1 MGGANIRAP
10 LEPDPSSGE
19 TEPSERRSRFPF
31 LPDPVSLV
39 RQPALPVLLLA
50 LTLTG
55 CLPSSCSR
63 VEPRAISPAD
73 STSRALAES
82 MPVDTLEL
90 VSSVVFDR
98 DDFRALRTVG
108 FLGETGLV
116 ATDLRSNSV
125 HFLDGRGAVAGTV
138 VLPGAIPYLAG
149 VEGDSVWVFA
159 PGNRSVHRLV
169 GGEPR
174 DSVRIELGAGNERAL
189 TWVMRHGDGFV
200 SKVLDDDSGNHVAWH
215 DETGAVTE
223 RLDLPAASWR
233 YAGFL
238 RADGDRLLSLSGF
251 LPWIHLPTPA
261 GLDSTRLVGFDSPM
275 LARTLQFERGTTE
288 QPPLLSGAADPA
300 GDRLFVLNMRPGWL
314 HVDVYGRDGTLQYIL
329 TQPDPSFDKEFYP
342 SDLAVREVE
351 PGLFDLVVTVTEP
364 EPRVDRYRWRIP
376 VR

>member
-1 MGGANIRAP
+1 M
-10 LEPDPSSGE
+10 
-19 TEPSERRSRFPF
+19 
-31 LPDPVSLV
+31 

-82 MPVDTLEL
+82 IPVDTLEL

-98 DDFRALRTVG
+98 DDLRNLRTVA
-108 FLGETGLV
+108 FLGADGLV
-116 ATDLRSNSV
+116 ATDARSNSV
-125 HFLDGRGAVAGTV
+125 HYFDGESAISRTV

-149 VEGDSVWVFA
+149 VEGDSVWVFG
-159 PGNRSVHRLV
+159 PGSRSVHLLV
-169 GGEPR
+169 SGEPR
-174 DSVRIELGAGNERAL
+174 DSVRIDLGAGNERAL
-189 TWVMRHGDGFV
+189 TWVVRHGDSFV

-215 DETGAVTE
+215 DAAGTVVE
-223 RLDLPAASWR
+223 RVDLSPASWR

-238 RADGDRLLSLSGF
+238 RQDGDRLISLSGF
-251 LPWIHLPTPA
+251 LPWVYLPSAT
-261 GLDSTRLVGFDSPM
+261 GVDSLRLAGFDSPM

-288 QPPLLSGAADPA
+288 QPPLLSGSADVA
-300 GDRLFVLNMRPGWL
+300 GGLLFVLNMRPGWL
-314 HVDVYGRDGTLQYIL
+314 HLDAYDSTGTLAYVL

-342 SDLAVREVE
+342 SDIAVREVE
-351 PGLFDLVVTVTEP
+351 SGLFEMAVIVTEP
-364 EPRVDRYRWRIP
+364 EPGVDRYRWRLP